1 MKNRKT
7 RNTREDFQRHSLT
20 GIVVRDCLR
29 NSFFFILLTVC
40 IVEACMIITQV
51 QETRKTVTEY
61 TAEVTRHDV
70 LDQEYQ
76 HLRLEQQTLSE
87 LSRVADEA
95 GQKMGMHQPDVTTE
109 EVVINLSGSGKRG
122 GR

>member
-1 MKNRKT
+1 
-7 RNTREDFQRHSLT
+7 
-20 GIVVRDCLR
+20 
-29 NSFFFILLTVC
+29 
-40 IVEACMIITQV
+40 MIITQV

-61 TAEVTRHDV
+61 TAEVTRHDA

-95 GQKMGMHQPDVTTE
+95 GRKMGMHQPDVTTE